1 MNDEPRTELAA
12 RNPQPATRNPQLATR
27 NPQLATRPTLVPIRP
42 RAAGELRG
50 PALRDN
56 PLPFIKPPAP
66 EPTVHVTIGRIE
78 VRAIQPEPA
87 RPGPSRQRSPRLSLA
102 DYLRQEGERRQ

>member
-1 MNDEPRTELAA
+1 M
-12 RNPQPATRNPQLATR
+12 
-27 NPQLATRPTLVPIRP
+27 
-42 RAAGELRG
+42 
-50 PALRDN
+50 RDN